1 MLKFCGILLILASG
15 SGMGFRA
22 AYNVRLR
29 LEQLKQ
35 LKKAF
40 ILLKGEIRYSHQ
52 TMNVALMT
60 AAKKASEPIS
70 GIFHDTALQ
79 LEKYDGRPM
88 SEIWSNSVKNAGD
101 KLLLSGRQLTFL
113 EEIGN
118 TLGYLDKEMQMNQ
131 FDLHL
136 EQLSREIEEEE
147 KSIKDSTKLY
157 RCLGV
162 MGSILVTI
170 ILV

>member
-1 MLKFCGILLILASG
+1 MLKFLGILLILVSG

-35 LKKAF
+35 WKKAF
-40 ILLKGEIRYSHQ
+40 MLLKGEIRYSHQ
-52 TMNVALMT
+52 TMNVALIT
-60 AAKKASEPIS
+60 AAKKTGEPVS
-70 GIFHDTALQ
+70 GIFCETAKQ
-79 LEKYDGRPM
+79 LEKYDGRAM
-88 SEIWSNSVKNAGD
+88 NDIWSETMKNHREA
-101 KLLLSGRQLTFL
+101 LMLSNGQITFL
-113 EEIGN
+113 EDIGN
-118 TLGYLDKEMQMNQ
+118 TLGYLDKEMQLNH

-136 EQLSREIEEEE
+136 EQLNREIEEEE
-147 KSIKDSTKLY
+147 KNIKDSTRLY

-162 MGSILVTI
+162 MGSILVTL

>member
-1 MLKFCGILLILASG
+1 MLKFCGVLLILLSG

-22 AYNVRLR
+22 AYNMRLR

-40 ILLKGEIRYSHQ
+40 LLLKGEIRYSHQ
-52 TMNVALMT
+52 TINVALLSVADKMEGPV
-60 AAKKASEPIS
+60 SN
-70 GIFHDTALQ
+70 IFGDTAEQ
-79 LEKYDGRPM
+79 LDKYDGRLM
-88 SEIWSNSVKNAGD
+88 NDIWSETLKEYREE
-101 KLLLSGRQLTFL
+101 LMLSNRQMNFL
-113 EEIGN
+113 EDIGN
-118 TLGYLDKEMQMNQ
+118 TLGYLDKEMQMNN

-136 EQLSREIEEEE
+136 EQLNQEIEEEE
-147 KSIKDSTKLY
+147 RNMKDSTRLY

-162 MGSILVTI
+162 MGSILVTL